1 MLSSCFDLTSGQLV
15 PKSDQGAC
23 LDAQELPLS
32 AYTQTPFRKAAPAP
46 GGGCCPPGRWPPHFG
61 PEKQQR
67 QEPFPA
73 LPLPPRM
80 PAGARRY
87 ANIFLD
93 RLYKKGN
100 CSDEELIELAF
111 SVHKEAGPDAIEF
124 IICTADDEDRLTITC
139 IKDGT
144 VHYNCSV
151 AWLGDKNVFER
162 LQQLRLL
169 DEEKNIFAAFKL
181 AIEKSQQPE
190 KEDGRFSVGGFIV
203 QVMYR
208 FSEHRFIYPFHFESH
223 HEREQIVQPG
233 EAIQFFAPAEE
244 GGYTATCRDSTK
256 DFIIDLEQPS
266 MTIAYTDRYRYA
278 EPESINSS
286 TNHLMLPLLIQTDSG
301 NVLP

>member
-1 MLSSCFDLTSGQLV
+1 MSFIYATKVPYDDSGQERENVQIFSETMITPRDTNGFQWGKRTLELV
-15 PKSDQGAC
+15 KRYGLIKSMILSPK
-23 LDAQELPLS
+23 
-32 AYTQTPFRKAAPAP
+32 
-46 GGGCCPPGRWPPHFG
+46 CCFS
-61 PEKQQR
+61 
-67 QEPFPA
+67 F
-73 LPLPPRM
+73 
-80 PAGARRY
+80 AGNDIRY

-93 RLYKKGN
+93 RLYKKRN

-111 SVHKEAGPDAIEF
+111 SVHKEAGSDAIEF

-208 FSEHRFIYPFHFESH
+208 FSEHRFVYPFHFETH
-223 HEREQIVQPG
+223 VEREQTVKPG
-233 EAIQFFAPAEE
+233 EDIRLFAPAED

-256 DFIIDLEQPS
+256 DFIIDLEQPKI
-266 MTIAYTDRYRYA
+266 TIAYTDRYRYA
-278 EPESINSS
+278 EPDSINSS
-286 TNHLMLPLLIQTDSG
+286 TNHLMLPMLLQTDSG
-301 NVLP
+301 KFML

>member
-1 MLSSCFDLTSGQLV
+1 MSFIYATKCPYDDFGQERENVQIFSETMITPRDTNGFQWGKRTLELVKRYGLIKSMILSPKSCFS
-15 PKSDQGAC
+15 
-23 LDAQELPLS
+23 
-32 AYTQTPFRKAAPAP
+32 F
-46 GGGCCPPGRWPPHFG
+46 
-61 PEKQQR
+61 
-67 QEPFPA
+67 
-73 LPLPPRM
+73 
-80 PAGARRY
+80 AGNDIRY

-93 RLYKKGN
+93 RLYKKRN

-124 IICTADDEDRLTITC
+124 IICTADDEDHLTITC
-139 IKDGT
+139 IKDGK
-144 VHYNCSV
+144 VYPNCSV

-169 DEEKNIFAAFKL
+169 DEEKNISAAFKL

-190 KEDGRFSVGGFIV
+190 KEEGRFSVGGFIV

-208 FSEHRFIYPFHFESH
+208 FSEHRFVYPFHFETH
-223 HEREQIVQPG
+223 VEREQTVKPG
-233 EAIQFFAPAEE
+233 EDIRLFAPAED

-256 DFIIDLEQPS
+256 DFIIDLEQPN

-278 EPESINSS
+278 EPDSINSS

-301 NVLP
+301 NVLL

>member
-1 MLSSCFDLTSGQLV
+1 MSFIYAIKFPYDNFGQERENVQIFSETMITPRDTNGFQWGKRTLELVKRYGLIKSMILSPKCCFS
-15 PKSDQGAC
+15 
-23 LDAQELPLS
+23 
-32 AYTQTPFRKAAPAP
+32 F
-46 GGGCCPPGRWPPHFG
+46 
-61 PEKQQR
+61 
-67 QEPFPA
+67 
-73 LPLPPRM
+73 
-80 PAGARRY
+80 AGNDIRY

-93 RLYKKGN
+93 RLYKKRN
-100 CSDEELIELAF
+100 CSDKELIELAF
-111 SVHKEAGPDAIEF
+111 SVHKEAGSDAIEF

-208 FSEHRFIYPFHFESH
+208 FSEHRFVYPFHFDTH
-223 HEREQIVQPG
+223 VEREQTVKPG
-233 EAIQFFAPAEE
+233 EDIRLFAPAED

-256 DFIIDLEQPS
+256 DFIIDLEQPNI
-266 MTIAYTDRYRYA
+266 TIAYTDRYRYA
-278 EPESINSS
+278 EPDSINSS
-286 TNHLMLPLLIQTDSG
+286 TNHLMLPMLIQTDSG
-301 NVLP
+301 KFML